1 MNPILIGPLADLVKS
16 VIGRI
21 WPDPAAQADAQ
32 LKLAVMVQNGELA
45 QLAADTDLAK
55 AQLAVNAVEAA
66 NASLF
71 VSGARPF
78 ILWICGLALGYAAI
92 VEPVAR
98 FVATVVYQYDGA
110 YPVID
115 TDITL
120 QLLFGLLG
128 LSGLRSFDKVKG
140 VASK

>member
-1 MNPILIGPLADLVKS
+1 MNPLLLGPLADLVKS

-66 NASLF
+66 HQSLF
-71 VSGARPF
+71 VSGARPC
-78 ILWICGLALGYAAI
+78 ILWICGFALGYAAI
-92 VEPVAR
+92 VEPIAR
-98 FVATVVYQYDGA
+98 FVATVIYHYSGEF
-110 YPVID
+110 PVID

-140 VASK
+140 VASR